1 MPKDGSD
8 RMTGGQGLGGR
19 IHCRFRSSQSAEAL
33 PIAQGAG
40 PVGAAQAGLLQIDID
55 LGVGD
60 EGQVLDGLGFEED
73 ASVVGDKEPDFAGVA
88 NGAKAQLLQDG
99 SFGQARDISGS
110 DDRFGVGVAKPTG
123 DPLGES
129 DWHRLLIGPRLELAG
144 GFE

>member
-1 MPKDGSD
+1 MKRDYA
-8 RMTGGQGLGGR
+8 RLALQ
-19 IHCRFRSSQSAEAL
+19 AEAL
-33 PIAQGAG
+33 PIARGAG
-40 PVGAAQAGLLQIDID
+40 LVGAAQAGLLQIDIG

-60 EGQVLDGLGFEED
+60 EGQVLDGLGFEEN
-73 ASVVGDKEPDFAGVA
+73 ASVVGDKKPDFAGVA

-110 DDRFGVGVAKPTG
+110 DDRFGVGVPKPTG

>member
-1 MPKDGSD
+1 
-8 RMTGGQGLGGR
+8 
-19 IHCRFRSSQSAEAL
+19 
-33 PIAQGAG
+33 
-40 PVGAAQAGLLQIDID
+40 LLQIDID

-73 ASVVGDKEPDFAGVA
+73 ASVVGDKESDFAGVA

-110 DDRFGVGVAKPTG
+110 DDRFGVGVPKPTG